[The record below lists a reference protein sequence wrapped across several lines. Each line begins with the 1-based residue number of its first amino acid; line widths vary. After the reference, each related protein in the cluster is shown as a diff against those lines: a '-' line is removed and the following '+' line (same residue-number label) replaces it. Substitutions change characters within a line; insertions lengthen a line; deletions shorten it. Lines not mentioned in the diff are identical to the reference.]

1 MPNLRRPRIL
11 IPAAIAILAV
21 AAVAVLWVGAR
32 TELARGMAAR
42 MIMERTGLPATIET
56 LGLGFLPTPSIEIG
70 GLTLAQPPGY
80 GTQPLLS
87 VGRLRL
93 ELPWGS
99 LFSRDRLDAV
109 LLSNATLRLVVGADG
124 VPNWT
129 KIGAVAAPSAAPP
142 TQAPVPTDGA
152 ATPDWYV
159 GDLAVDHGVIDYRDE
174 AAGTQWQLAAIA
186 AKAQGLAPGA
196 QFPLELSL
204 GGVFGENT
212 FHYAVKGLAKLDTA
226 AGRYEATGLAY
237 RGWLGGEPL
246 PLAGAELS
254 GKLVRASYE
263 SGGGRVTL
271 NAGQLTF
278 GGVPAA
284 FDGHVDFGGAEA
296 VGEVKLVTE
305 PFAPRPSAVAF
316 GFPLPATADPAA
328 FESLQVAATAQLA
341 AGGLTLD
348 PVSGRLDDTNFE
360 GSAIPGQRRVRLSLD
375 RIDFDRYLPPAAAAS
390 GPAKSSAPATP
401 AAPLR
406 QKSQT
411 LEEIAAGLSKLD
423 LDLEL
428 RIGEAT
434 VAGARMRDVAIRVL
448 PEEPPAP

>member
-1 MPNLRRPRIL
+1 MPNLRRPHIL

-42 MIMERTGLPATIET
+42 MIMERTGLPATVES
-56 LGLGFLPTPSIEIG
+56 LRLGFLPTPSIGIG

-80 GTQPLLS
+80 GTEPLLS

-99 LFSRDRLDAV
+99 LFSRDRLDAAEV
-109 LLSNATLRLVVGADG
+109 SNATLRLVVGDDG

-129 KIGAVAAPSAAPP
+129 KIGVATTEAPAAPAEAAP
-142 TQAPVPTDGA
+142 ADGA
-152 ATPDWYV
+152 AAPAHWFL

-226 AGRYEATGLAY
+226 AGRHEATGLAY

-246 PLAGAELS
+246 PLAGAELT
-254 GKLVRASYE
+254 GTLARVAYE
-263 SGGGRVTL
+263 SASGRVTL
-271 NAGQLTF
+271 DAGRLTF

-284 FDGHVDFGGAEA
+284 FDGHVDFGGAEPA
-296 VGEVKLVTE
+296 GEVKLVTE

-328 FESLQVAATAQLA
+328 FESLQAAATAKLA
-341 AGGLTLD
+341 DGALMLD

-360 GSAIPGQRRVRLSLD
+360 GSAMPGQRRVRLSLD
-375 RIDFDRYLPPAAAAS
+375 RIDFDRYLPPAAAADK
-390 GPAKSSAPATP
+390 PAQAAPRSTP
-401 AAPLR
+401 AAPASS
-406 QKSQT
+406 KKQT
-411 LEEIAAGLSKLD
+411 LEEIAAGLSTLE

>member
-1 MPNLRRPRIL
+1 MPNLRRPHVF

-42 MIMERTGLPATIET
+42 MIMERTRLPATVESLAI
-56 LGLGFLPTPSIEIG
+56 GFLPTPSIEIG
-70 GLTLAQPPGY
+70 GLTLAQPQGY
-80 GTQPLLS
+80 GGEPLLS
-87 VGRLRL
+87 VARLRL
-93 ELPWGS
+93 ALPWGS
-99 LFSRDRLDAV
+99 LFSRDRVDAV
-109 LLSNATLRLVVGADG
+109 LLSNATLRLIVGADG
-124 VPNWT
+124 VPTWSNF
-129 KIGAVAAPSAAPP
+129 AAAAAAPP
-142 TQAPVPTDGA
+142 EQAPADGA
-152 ATPDWYV
+152 ATPARWQL
-159 GDLAVDHGVIDYRDE
+159 GDLAVDHGVLDYRDE
-174 AAGTQWQLAAIA
+174 ATGTQWQLAAIA

-196 QFPLELSL
+196 QFPFELSL
-204 GGVFGENT
+204 GGVFGANT
-212 FHYAVKGLAKLDTA
+212 FHCAVKGLAKLDTA

-254 GKLVRASYE
+254 GTLARATYE
-263 SGGGRVTL
+263 SASGRVTL
-271 NAGQLTF
+271 DAGRLTF
-278 GGVPAA
+278 GGVPVA
-284 FDGHVDFGGAEA
+284 FDGTLDFAGPAPA
-296 VGEVKLVTE
+296 GELKLATE

-328 FESLQVAATAQLA
+328 FESLQVAATAHLA
-341 AGGLTLD
+341 DGALTLD
-348 PVSGRLDDTNFE
+348 PVSGRLDDTTFE

-375 RIDFDRYLPPAAAAS
+375 RIDLDRYLPPAATAR
-390 GPAKSSAPATP
+390 GPAQVAPRP
-401 AAPLR
+401 PQAAPVR
-406 QKSQT
+406 QKKQT
-411 LEEIAAGLSKLD
+411 LEEVAAGLSTLD

>member
-1 MPNLRRPRIL
+1 MPNLRRPHVF

-42 MIMERTGLPATIET
+42 MIMERTGLPATVES
-56 LGLGFLPTPSIEIG
+56 LRLGFLPTPSIEIG

-80 GTQPLLS
+80 GREPLLS

-109 LLSNATLRLVVGADG
+109 VLSGATLRLVVGADG

-129 KIGAVAAPSAAPP
+129 KIGAAAAAPTAAPP
-142 TQAPVPTDGA
+142 EQAPADGA
-152 ATPDWYV
+152 AAPAPWLL
-159 GDLAVDHGVIDYRDE
+159 GDLAVDHGVVDYRDE

-204 GGVFGENT
+204 GGVFGANT

-226 AGRYEATGLAY
+226 AGRYLATGLAY

-254 GKLVRASYE
+254 GKLARATYE
-263 SGGGRVTL
+263 SASGRVTL
-271 NAGQLTF
+271 DAGRLTF

-284 FDGHVDFGGAEA
+284 FDGTLDLAGPEPA
-296 VGEVKLVTE
+296 GELKLVTE

-316 GFPLPATADPAA
+316 GFPLPATTDPAA
-328 FESLQVAATAQLA
+328 FESLQVAATAHLA
-341 AGGLTLD
+341 EGGLTLD

-375 RIDFDRYLPPAAAAS
+375 RIDLDRYLPPAAAA
-390 GPAKSSAPATP
+390 GKPAQTAPRSTP
-401 AAPLR
+401 AAPVR
-406 QKSQT
+406 QKKQT
-411 LEEIAAGLSKLD
+411 LEEVAAGLSTLD

-434 VAGARMRDVAIRVL
+434 VSGARMRDVAIRVL